1 MLNNSL
7 SNRFQGAFLGFAL
20 GYRLGQWDLSAAHPQ
35 PINAGLN
42 QSGLPKR
49 RPETTPMISSDS
61 QLDQIRLL
69 HQLTHSILQHQGL
82 DGKDYGEQWKTWMQ
96 GKLRAQTQSLTQ
108 VEAEIKNPVTVS
120 LQKTGVSKPGLMS
133 EGDVVSFALPLA
145 LLFHDNLK
153 GLQTV
158 LLTWQ
163 NSIWQ
168 TTPGFC
174 DGVLTIAS
182 AIAHLLTQQLQPD
195 QLIPR
200 LLPKLSQETTL
211 AVQLEQVQRL
221 LEQNA
226 PLETVVRQ
234 LIQTAKINP
243 PTADQWTAT
252 ALAFYCFLTTPED
265 YHLTV
270 WRGMQTGYQPDVTSA
285 ISGAL
290 SGAYQGLIGI
300 PVQWRLALRS
310 KIDIDLNSS
319 SAQNPTVES
328 KNWERELRQLAD
340 QLLAVWSGVYH
351 PITSGDSLSQICVT
365 TASAASNL
373 MRTER

>member
-20 GYRLGQWDLSAAHPQ
+20 GYKLGQWDLSAIHRQ
-35 PINAGLN
+35 PINATLN
-42 QSGLPKR
+42 WSGLPKR
-49 RPETTPMISSDS
+49 KPGMTPMISSNS

-82 DGKDYGEQWKTWMQ
+82 DGVDYGEQWKTWMQ
-96 GKLRAQTQSLTQ
+96 WKLKAQTQSLTP
-108 VEAEIKNPVTVS
+108 VEDDIKNPVSVS
-120 LQKTGVSKPGLMS
+120 LQTTGVSKPGLMS

-158 LLTWQ
+158 LLTGQ
-163 NSIWQ
+163 HSIWD
-168 TTPGFC
+168 TTPRFC

-182 AIAHLLTQQLQPD
+182 AIAHLLTQKLEPH
-195 QLIPR
+195 QLIPT
-200 LLPKLSQETTL
+200 LLPKLNQETTL
-211 AVQLEQVQRL
+211 ALQLAQVQQL

-226 PLETVVRQ
+226 PLETVVRP
-234 LIQTAKINP
+234 LIQTANKNP
-243 PTADQWTAT
+243 PSTDQWTAT

-265 YHLTV
+265 YRLTI
-270 WRGMQTGYQPDVTSA
+270 WRAMQTGYQPDVTSA

-310 KIDIDLNSS
+310 NVDVEPNSS

-328 KNWERELRQLAD
+328 KNWERELRQLAH

-351 PITSGDSLSQICVT
+351 PITSTDSLNQISVT

>member
-20 GYRLGQWDLSAAHPQ
+20 GYKLGQSDLNLIHPQ
-35 PINAGLN
+35 PIKGGLN
-42 QSGLPKR
+42 QRELPKR
-49 RPETTPMISSDS
+49 IPGILPMISSESDR
-61 QLDQIRLL
+61 DQICLL
-69 HQLTHSILQHQGL
+69 HQLTQSILRYQGL
-82 DGKDYGEQWKTWMQ
+82 DEMDYGEQWKLWMQ
-96 GKLRAQTQSLTQ
+96 GKLKAQTQSLSQ
-108 VEAEIKNPVTVS
+108 VEAETQNPVTVS
-120 LQKTGVSKPGLMS
+120 LQKTGVSKAGFMS

-163 NSIWQ
+163 NSMGD
-168 TTPGFC
+168 TTPWFC
-174 DGVLTIAS
+174 DGVLTIAT

-195 QLIPR
+195 QLIPS
-200 LLPKLSQETTL
+200 LLPKLSQETSL
-211 AVQLEQVQRL
+211 AVPLGQVQRL

-234 LIQTAKINP
+234 FIKTAKTTP
-243 PTADQWTAT
+243 PTADPWTAT

-310 KIDIDLNSS
+310 KVDVDLNSS
-319 SAQNPTVES
+319 WAQNPTVKS

-351 PITSGDSLSQICVT
+351 PITS
-365 TASAASNL
+365 
-373 MRTER
+373 